1 MVNGRIDDRAIFRY
15 KSFLRAWCYWSR
27 IKSSGLWH
35 HTYIRDEI
43 EWHQMKTHADFVFQ
57 QYIFTHV
64 ARSFHQAICN
74 YFLTWIS
81 AQVKEMGGFA
91 FRNCEIHFSLV
102 FWVRNAWKMWFSR
115 YRSKIKHFSLVS
127 NPKYAGKV
135 NFTVSKNK
143 PTHFLHLCGNPSKKI
158 VIF

>member
-1 MVNGRIDDRAIFRY
+1 
-15 KSFLRAWCYWSR
+15 
-27 IKSSGLWH
+27 
-35 HTYIRDEI
+35 
-43 EWHQMKTHADFVFQ
+43 MKE
-57 QYIFTHV
+57 
-64 ARSFHQAICN
+64 
-74 YFLTWIS
+74 
-81 AQVKEMGGFA
+81 KGGFA
-91 FRNCEIHFSLV
+91 FISTVKLHFSLV

-158 VIF
+158 VIVELFSNVLNIVVVPYTIHQVQGINYRLQLLYPLYFLPVSQLQQQSFFRVATLQKRKLAEIFSAKSAPSKTTIMN

>member
-81 AQVKEMGGFA
+81 AQVKEMGGFV
-91 FRNCEIHFSLV
+91 FRNCEIHFSRV
-102 FWVRNAWKMWFSR
+102 FWVWNKWKMFDFRAVARKSHFSR
-115 YRSKIKHFSLVS
+115 VS
-127 NPKYAGKV
+127 NPKYKGKV
-135 NFTVSKNK
+135 
-143 PTHFLHLCGNPSKKI
+143 
-158 VIF
+158 

>member
-43 EWHQMKTHADFVFQ
+43 KWHQMKTHADFVFQ

-102 FWVRNAWKMWFSR
+102 FWVRNKWKMFDFQAVARKSHFSR
-115 YRSKIKHFSLVS
+115 VS
-127 NPKYAGKV
+127 NPKYKGKV
-135 NFTVSKNK
+135 
-143 PTHFLHLCGNPSKKI
+143 
-158 VIF
+158 

>member
-1 MVNGRIDDRAIFRY
+1 MWVIGLQELDSV
-15 KSFLRAWCYWSR
+15 KKTTFLLGFA
-27 IKSSGLWH
+27 L
-35 HTYIRDEI
+35 
-43 EWHQMKTHADFVFQ
+43 
-57 QYIFTHV
+57 
-64 ARSFHQAICN
+64 
-74 YFLTWIS
+74 
-81 AQVKEMGGFA
+81 VKEKGGFA
-91 FRNCEIHFSLV
+91 FISTVKLHFSLV

-158 VIF
+158 VISLWKNVICTYLHLLPYPNRKSIYYDN

>member
-74 YFLTWIS
+74 NFLTWIS

-102 FWVRNAWKMWFSR
+102 FWVRNKWKMFDFFYDHSWSWSDWKLSAITIR
-115 YRSKIKHFSLVS
+115 
-127 NPKYAGKV
+127 NPQLCG
-135 NFTVSKNK
+135 
-143 PTHFLHLCGNPSKKI
+143 HLCGCGFKSR
-158 VIF
+158 